1 MVTVLG
7 VILAYI
13 GGFLSKAVFEVWRER
28 RATPTIETHGF
39 YFDGFPKAIQNLIF
53 GGRLIPEEV
62 WSELPEDRRY
72 IYENLRCYVL
82 FLHNTGTS
90 PARELKV
97 KAHAK
102 AGSGIGLHHFNV
114 EKLIVC
120 DRLSTETDEDRSVTA
135 TWKYLNPGDFLEF
148 YVLATGTHERADI
161 TIEVDGEGISV
172 RETFLL
178 DPIKLMNPM
187 KSALIDLDNDKFL
200 AKYLEL
206 LICVANCGDEMPR

>member
-1 MVTVLG
+1 ME
-7 VILAYI
+7 IPQ
-13 GGFLSKAVFEVWRER
+13 S
-28 RATPTIETHGF
+28 
-39 YFDGFPKAIQNLIF
+39 
-53 GGRLIPEEV
+53 GRL
-62 WSELPEDRRY
+62 
-72 IYENLRCYVL
+72 
-82 FLHNTGTS
+82 
-90 PARELKV
+90 
-97 KAHAK
+97 
-102 AGSGIGLHHFNV
+102 
-114 EKLIVC
+114 
-120 DRLSTETDEDRSVTA
+120 
-135 TWKYLNPGDFLEF
+135 LEF